1 MSDEEVQTKAPAK
14 RGRKP
19 KAETAAAKKE
29 KVIFVYPTLYLFCN
43 TTWNKWK
50 TRQKLPRWKMVV
62 MMLMHHQ

>member
-29 KVIFVYPTLYLFCN
+29 KVIFVYPTLYLFRN
-43 TTWNKWK
+43 TT
-50 TRQKLPRWKMVV
+50 
-62 MMLMHHQ
+62 

>member
-29 KVIFVYPTLYLFCN
+29 KVIMLYFVTFVCISYFIFTFYTYLN
-43 TTWNKWK
+43 WNK
-50 TRQKLPRWKMVV
+50 
-62 MMLMHHQ
+62 

>member
-29 KVIFVYPTLYLFCN
+29 KVIVLEFLVYPTLVFVL
-43 TTWNKWK
+43 
-50 TRQKLPRWKMVV
+50 
-62 MMLMHHQ
+62 